1 VSRAH
6 RSVVAVL
13 ALACFALAALA
24 PLVLLGSPAR
34 AAGGLATLAPAPDR
48 PGPFAVGRVSF
59 PLTDA
64 ARSRTLEVD
73 VWYPV
78 DPVYEGGPK
87 SRYELAFFG
96 GVEAPLALAGPPVSK
111 RERFPLV
118 IFSHGNGGTRFQSYF
133 LTEVLASHGFVV
145 VAPDHTGNTL
155 LELLAG
161 PSPIPLLEM
170 AVLRIE
176 DVKFLITTMLARNAS
191 AGDAFAGTLDPTR
204 VGVTGHSFGGFTS
217 LGVKAGFLG
226 RVAPD
231 PRVRA
236 IAPLAPASSVF
247 SDAALASIT
256 VPTLVVG
263 GTLDETTEIAPESTR
278 PFELVGSRSAYRA
291 WIEDAGHFSFS
302 NICDL
307 AQVLVSLGLPP
318 ETAPGYDEACT
329 ARFVP
334 VSEAHRLIELYVV
347 SFFRVALRHD
357 LRYLGYLGA
366 PYAARYEPEIDFA
379 ARPGSVG
386 VR

>member
-1 VSRAH
+1 VTR
-6 RSVVAVL
+6 VL
-13 ALACFALAALA
+13 RLAAALTMALAAPALA
-24 PLVLLGSPAR
+24 PPAH
-34 AAGGLATLAPAPDR
+34 AAGGLASVAPAPDR
-48 PGPFAVGRVSF
+48 PGPYSVGRVSF

-64 ARSRTLEVD
+64 ARGRTLQVD

-78 DPVYEGGPK
+78 DSVHEGGPK
-87 SRYELAFFG
+87 SRYEIPIFG
-96 GVEAPLALAGPPVSK
+96 SAEAPRALDGPPISK

-118 IFSHGNGGTRFQSYF
+118 IFSHGNGGIRFQSFF

-155 LELLAG
+155 IDLLVG
-161 PSPIPLLEM
+161 PSPIPLFDM

-176 DVKFLITTMLARNAS
+176 DVKFLITTMLARNVS
-191 AGDAFAGTLDPTR
+191 AGDAFAGTIDPTR

-217 LGVKAGFLG
+217 LGVKTGFLG
-226 RVAPD
+226 RVTPD

-236 IAPLAPASSVF
+236 IAPLAPASFVF
-247 SDAALASIT
+247 DDAALASIT

-263 GTLDETTEIAPESTR
+263 GTLDETTEIVPEATR

-291 WIEDAGHFSFS
+291 WIQDAGHFSFS

-307 AQVLVSLGLPP
+307 AQLVASLGLPP

-329 ARFVP
+329 PEFIP
-334 VSEAHRLIELYVV
+334 VVEAHRLIELYVV

-366 PYAARYEPEIDFA
+366 PYASRYEPEVDFA